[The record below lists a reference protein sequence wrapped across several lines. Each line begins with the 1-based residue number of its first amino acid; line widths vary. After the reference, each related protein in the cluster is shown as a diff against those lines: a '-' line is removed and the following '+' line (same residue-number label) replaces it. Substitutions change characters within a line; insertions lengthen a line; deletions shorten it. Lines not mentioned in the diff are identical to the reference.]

1 MRLLPYLILL
11 AEVVLFYR
19 HVLFLGH
26 VIPWDLGGFFL
37 AHAHAYADALRSGE
51 LPLWDPYTYCG
62 RPLQANIQVGVF
74 YPPMALVAWLG
85 GVLGHEHLRYL
96 LELNVIFHVL
106 LAGVF
111 SYWLG
116 LALGLSRPAA
126 LLLGTTYQLG
136 GFFAAHAEHMTAVQV
151 AAWIPFALYCIVRW
165 KDGSKW
171 RSGLLLAGGF
181 AMAILAGLATLTAA
195 LFAISLVFAALLVLI
210 GGARW
215 KLVGMVAVAVAAAV
229 VLTLVQLI
237 PTIQLTNLSIAQ
249 YRSDYLQSGGG
260 LPLRAL
266 VSLAIPN
273 YNGVFQA
280 ATYRQPV
287 DLTFMYLYSGWPALL
302 LAAAALLRRASR
314 LTAVFGVLL
323 LITGLIALGDST
335 PIGKVVLLALPLKIR
350 IGLEPEYVASAFL
363 LCIATLAALGLDGVV
378 RSPRWRWGIVAVAAV
393 ELIAVSSGHEM
404 NAMPRASD
412 PSWSRSQ
419 FEGDARG
426 LDQMRKLAGHSNP
439 PDRFDTTGGAMNWAM
454 AAPSIALPSANG
466 NDPFALVRLMQV
478 RLSFTKGERWGS
490 YYEVQDLRSPVL
502 GMMNVHYLISRR
514 AIQAEQ
520 LAASLFVHAEDL
532 PGYLLYENP
541 KALPR
546 FWLVSHL
553 RNARSE
559 AEAISLLRAVDFQ
572 PDREAIVEGFPALP
586 PNPPTTSGTVQVV
599 HYGMNDV
606 SLRVVTRDP
615 QYLATSEVHYPGWK
629 AFVDGQQQ
637 PLYYTN
643 VAFRGLPIPAGEH
656 TVEMRFTPASFWWPG
671 AVSLAAWLLW
681 GILWWFRG
689 RRKAVA
695 PGQD

>member
-19 HVLFLGH
+19 HVLFFGH

-37 AHAHAYADALRSGE
+37 PHANAYADALHGGE

-85 GVLGHEHLRYL
+85 SVLGHEHLRYL

-151 AAWIPFALYCIVRW
+151 AAWIPFALYGIVRW
-165 KDGSKW
+165 KNGGGW
-171 RSGLLLAGGF
+171 RYGLLLAGGF

-195 LFAISLVFAALLVLI
+195 LFAISLVFALLQVLI

-273 YNGVFQA
+273 YNGVFHA

-287 DLTFMYLYSGWPALL
+287 DLTFMYLYSGWLALL
-302 LAAAALLRRASR
+302 LAAAALVRRASR
-314 LTAVFGVLL
+314 ETAIFGVLL

-363 LCIATLAALGLDGVV
+363 LCIAALAALGLDRVV

-393 ELIAVSSGHEM
+393 ELIVVSSGHEM

-412 PSWSRSQ
+412 PSWSRDQ
-419 FEGDARG
+419 FEGDTRA
-426 LDQMRKLAGHSNP
+426 LDQVRKLVGRSTPA
-439 PDRFDTTGGAMNWAM
+439 DRFDTTGGAMNWAV
-454 AAPSIALPSANG
+454 AAPAIALPSANG

-490 YYEVQDLRSPVL
+490 YYEVQDVHSPLL
-502 GMMNVHYLISRR
+502 GMMNARYLISRR
-514 AIQAEQ
+514 ELRGGQ
-520 LAASLFVHAEDL
+520 LAGEL
-532 PGYLLYENP
+532 PGYFIYENAN
-541 KALPR
+541 ALPR
-546 FWLVSHL
+546 FWLVSRW

-559 AEAISLLRAVDFQ
+559 AEAISLLRGGDFQ
-572 PDREAIVEGFPALP
+572 PDREAVVEGFPALP
-586 PNPPTTSGTVQVV
+586 PNPQATPGSVQVV
-599 HYGMNDV
+599 EYGMDR
-606 SLRVVTRDP
+606 LRLRITARDP

-656 TVEMRFTPASFWWPG
+656 TVEMRFTPASLWWPG
-671 AVSLAAWLLW
+671 AISLAAWLLW
-681 GILWWFRG
+681 GVLWWLHACG
-689 RRKAVA
+689 KAVA
-695 PGQD
+695 PSQD